1 MPAGRPV
8 APPLLFHGD
17 RIQYLRSGC
26 NCVFRDKDRLS
37 KDEVECMVTE
47 AEKFSQEDE
56 AQKKKIEVKNGLENY
71 AYSLRNTMKDDKL
84 KDKFGDGDKQTLEDK
99 VNDGDGVG
107 VV

>member
-1 MPAGRPV
+1 M
-8 APPLLFHGD
+8 
-17 RIQYLRSGC
+17 
-26 NCVFRDKDRLS
+26 FRDKDRLS

-56 AQKKKIEVKNGLENY
+56 AQKKKIEAKNGLENY

-99 VNDGDGVG
+99 VNDRDGG